1 MARTS
6 AFTVRVAGMTELQK
20 NIRRLKSRDLNN
32 AVRAA
37 NKQAAEVVKPEAES
51 TAPKGRRDAKSGKR
65 YKPGKLAK
73 SVKVTASA
81 KGAQVKAGSATRVP
95 YAAAVHFGYPK
106 RGIKPNRFLFR
117 AMARKSAAVSE
128 TYEREISAVVRQ
140 HLEGD

>member
-6 AFTVRVAGMTELQK
+6 AFTVRVQGMRGLQQ
-20 NIRRLKSRDLNN
+20 NVRRLKSRELNN
-32 AVRAA
+32 SMRAA
-37 NKQAAEVVKPEAES
+37 NKKAAEVVKPEAES
-51 TAPKGRRDAKSGKR
+51 TAPKGARDAKSSKR

-73 SVKVTASA
+73 SVKVTASV
-81 KGAQVKAGSATRVP
+81 KGAQVKAGSAARVP
-95 YAAAVHFGYPK
+95 YAAPVHFGYPK

-117 AMARKSAAVSE
+117 AMARKSAEVSE

>member
-37 NKQAAEVVKPEAES
+37 NKQAADVVKPEAES
-51 TAPKGRRDAKSGKR
+51 TAPKGRRDAKSSKR

-81 KGAQVKAGSATRVP
+81 KGAQVKAGSAARVP

>member
-6 AFTVRVAGMTELQK
+6 AFTVRVDGMRAFQK
-20 NIRRLKSRDLNN
+20 NIRRLKNRELNN
-32 AVRAA
+32 SVRAA
-37 NKQAAEVVKPEAES
+37 NKAAAEVVKPEAER
-51 TAPKGRRDAKSGKR
+51 TAPRGERDEKSSRR
-65 YKPGKLAK
+65 YKPGRLAK

-81 KGAQVKAGSATRVP
+81 KGAQVKAGSAARVP

-106 RGIKPNRFLFR
+106 RGIAANRFLYR
-117 AMARKSAAVSE
+117 AMARKSQDVSE

>member
-6 AFTVRVAGMTELQK
+6 AFTVRVQGMTALQR
-20 NIRRLKSRDLNN
+20 NVRRLKDRELNN
-32 AVRAA
+32 SVRAA
-37 NKQAAEVVKPEAES
+37 NKAAAEVVKPEAEA
-51 TAPKGRRDAKSGKR
+51 TAPKGRRDAKSSKR

-73 SVKVTASA
+73 SVKVTASV
-81 KGAQVKAGSATRVP
+81 KGAQVKAGSAARVP

-106 RGIKPNRFLFR
+106 RHIRPNRFLFR
-117 AMARKSAAVSE
+117 AMARKSAEVTE